1 MQTHHRP
8 PPQSKRATHRSY
20 FLPRRAGSQGGIWRG
35 RGKVFQGQERQ
46 TAFRCGPA
54 FAHSTTLSLKPQL
67 DPILSAC
74 LLRFHVRVW
83 EDPETG

>member
-1 MQTHHRP
+1 M
-8 PPQSKRATHRSY
+8 
-20 FLPRRAGSQGGIWRG
+20 
-35 RGKVFQGQERQ
+35 FQGQGRQ

-67 DPILSAC
+67 DPTLAAC

-83 EDPETG
+83 ASAPLHKALSPPDTLQHSELLRGSRVLVRTSQG